1 MNHKSV
7 QQPQALVGSGARAGG
22 GGAYLLSGEGA
33 DPAQGWRVPVEMHVS
48 ETKEAKTV
56 T

>member
-1 MNHKSV
+1 MYNNHKHWLE
-7 QQPQALVGSGARAGG
+7 AARG

-33 DPAQGWRVPVEMHVS
+33 DPAQGWRVPVEMHVTES
-48 ETKEAKTV
+48 GETETV